1 MAKQYIGSDE
11 HWIDSVNQRYD
22 DNERRSKEQMQEQE
36 DNRVQCWKIYVEGL
50 KVKFEN
56 KSEMDEFF
64 KSCELVGV
72 S

>member
-11 HWIDSVNQRYD
+11 HWIDSVNQKYD